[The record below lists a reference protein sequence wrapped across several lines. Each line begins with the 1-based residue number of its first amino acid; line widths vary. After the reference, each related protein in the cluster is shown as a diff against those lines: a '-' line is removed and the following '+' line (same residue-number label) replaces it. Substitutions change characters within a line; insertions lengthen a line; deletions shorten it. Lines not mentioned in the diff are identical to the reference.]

1 MVCIFADMKIICV
14 GRNYVAHAKELG
26 NETPTEPVIFLKP
39 DSAIL
44 NAKEPFFIPDFSH
57 DIHYEAELVV
67 RIDRIG
73 KHIEERFAHK
83 YYNDITVGIDFTA
96 RDLQAKL
103 KEKGLPW
110 ELAKGFDRSAV
121 IGQWHDKSAFDLN
134 NLNFY
139 LDKNGNRVQHG
150 NTSLMLFSVD
160 KIISFVSRYFTLK
173 IGDVIYTGTPAGVGK
188 VEPGD
193 ILNGFLESQECFS
206 VKVR

>member
-1 MVCIFADMKIICV
+1 MKIICV

-44 NAKEPFFIPDFSH
+44 NAKEPFFIPDFSD
-57 DIHYEAELVV
+57 DIHYEGELVV
-67 RIDRIG
+67 RINRIG

-83 YYNDITVGIDFTA
+83 YYDEITVGIDFTA

-121 IGQWHDKSAFDLN
+121 LGQWHNKSNFDLK
-134 NLNFY
+134 NLHFY
-139 LDKNGNRVQHG
+139 LHKNGVEVQHG
-150 NTSLMLFSVD
+150 ETSLMLFSID
-160 KIISFVSRYFTLK
+160 KIIAFVSRYFTLK

-188 VEPGD
+188 VMPGD
-193 ILNGFLESQECFS
+193 LLSGKLEGLDCFEI
-206 VKVR
+206 KVR

>member
-1 MVCIFADMKIICV
+1 MKIICV

-44 NAKEPFFIPDFSH
+44 NAREPFFIPDFSD
-57 DIHYEAELVV
+57 DIHYEGELVV
-67 RIDRIG
+67 RINRIG
-73 KHIEERFAHK
+73 KHIDERFAHK
-83 YYNDITVGIDFTA
+83 YYKEITVGIDFTA

-121 IGQWHDKSAFDLN
+121 IGNWQNKEAFDIK
-134 NLNFY
+134 NLHFF
-139 LDKNGNRVQHG
+139 LFKNGAEVQHG
-150 NTSLMLFSVD
+150 DTSLMLFSVD
-160 KIISFVSRYFTLK
+160 KIISYVSRYFTLK

-188 VEPGD
+188 VSPGD
-193 ILNGFLESQECFS
+193 ILVGKLGAEDCFE
-206 VKVR
+206 VKIR

>member
-1 MVCIFADMKIICV
+1 MKIICV

-44 NAKEPFFIPDFSH
+44 NAKEPFFIPDFSE
-57 DIHYEAELVV
+57 DIHYEGELVV
-67 RIDRIG
+67 RINRIG

-83 YYNDITVGIDFTA
+83 YYDEITVGIDFTA

-121 IGQWHDKSAFDLN
+121 LGQWYNKADFDLK
-134 NLNFY
+134 NLQFY
-139 LDKNGNRVQHG
+139 LYKNSAEVQHG
-150 NTSLMLFSVD
+150 DTSLMLFSID
-160 KIISFVSRYFTLK
+160 KIIAFVSRYFTLK

-188 VEPGD
+188 VMPGD
-193 ILNGFLESQECFS
+193 ILSGKLENLDCFE

>member
-1 MVCIFADMKIICV
+1 M
-14 GRNYVAHAKELG
+14 G
-26 NETPTEPVIFLKP
+26 NETPIEPVIFLKP

-44 NAKEPFFIPDFSH
+44 NAREPFFIPDFSD
-57 DIHYEAELVV
+57 DIHYEGELVV
-67 RIDRIG
+67 RINRIG

-83 YYNDITVGIDFTA
+83 YYQEITVGIDFTA

-121 IGQWHDKSAFDLN
+121 IGNWQNKEAFDIK
-134 NLNFY
+134 NLHFY
-139 LDKNGNRVQHG
+139 LFKNGAEVQHG
-150 NTSLMLFSVD
+150 DTSLMLFSVD

-188 VEPGD
+188 VSPGD
-193 ILNGFLESQECFS
+193 ILVGKLGTEDCFE
-206 VKVR
+206 VKIR

>member
-1 MVCIFADMKIICV
+1 MKIICV

-44 NAKEPFFIPDFSH
+44 NAKEPFFIPDFSE
-57 DIHYEAELVV
+57 DIHYEGELVV
-67 RIDRIG
+67 RINRIG

-83 YYNDITVGIDFTA
+83 YYDEITVGIDFTA

-121 IGQWHDKSAFDLN
+121 LGQWYKKADFDLK
-134 NLNFY
+134 NLQFY
-139 LDKNGNRVQHG
+139 LYKNSAEVQHG
-150 NTSLMLFSVD
+150 DTSLMLFSID
-160 KIISFVSRYFTLK
+160 KIIAFVSRYFTLK

-188 VEPGD
+188 VMPGD
-193 ILNGFLESQECFS
+193 ILSGKLENLDCFE